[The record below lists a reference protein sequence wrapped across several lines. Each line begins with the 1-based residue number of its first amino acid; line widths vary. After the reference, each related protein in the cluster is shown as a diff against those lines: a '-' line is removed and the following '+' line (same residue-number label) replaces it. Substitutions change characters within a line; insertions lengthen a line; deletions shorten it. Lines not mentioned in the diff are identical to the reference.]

1 MAEKKI
7 VDRVL
12 ELGLGIAAYGEEKV
26 ADFLK
31 DVTARGEA
39 KRGDVEKMKKEFKKK
54 GEFFRKELARRVN
67 KEVEGVLKKMNLVTA
82 KEVAALKKRID
93 DLESRI
99 GKT

>member
-7 VDRVL
+7 VDRML

-26 ADFLK
+26 AGFVK
-31 DVTARGEA
+31 DVTAKGET

-54 GEFFRKELARRVN
+54 SESLRKEFVRRVN
-67 KEVEGVLKKMNLVTA
+67 KEVEGALKKMNLATV

-93 DLESRI
+93 KLESKI
-99 GKT
+99 KE

>member
-7 VDRVL
+7 VDRML
-12 ELGLGIAAYGEEKV
+12 ELGLGIVAYGEEKV

-31 DVTARGEA
+31 EVTAKGEI

-54 GEFFRKELARRVN
+54 GELFRKEFTRRVN
-67 KEVEGVLKKMNLVTA
+67 KEVEGVLKKMNLTTA

-93 DLESRI
+93 NLESRI
-99 GKT
+99 KE

>member
-7 VDRVL
+7 TDRML
-12 ELGLGIAAYGEEKV
+12 EIGLGIAAYGEEKV

-39 KRGDVEKMKKEFKKK
+39 KRGDVAKMKKEFKKK
-54 GEFFRKELARRVN
+54 GEFFRKEFARRIN
-67 KEVEGVLKKMNLVTA
+67 KEIEDALKKMNLATA
-82 KEVAALKKRID
+82 KEVAVLKKRIEK
-93 DLESRI
+93 LEAGI

>member
-1 MAEKKI
+1 MAEKRI
-7 VDRVL
+7 VDRML

-31 DVTARGEA
+31 DVTAKGEA

-54 GEFFRKELARRVN
+54 GEFLRKEFARRVN
-67 KEVEGVLKKMNLVTA
+67 KEVEGALKKMNLATA

-93 DLESRI
+93 NLESRS